1 MSCEATKQPATPA
14 DRLIEEFGVKRL
26 ANWSGRHASRVR
38 AWAWPP
44 ERGGKSHRVVPHL
57 RHRHDIQ
64 RRRPR
69 RGGGVRG
76 KIIAGAAAELKAE
89 LTFADFEPR
98 PGESYLLDGDRSG
111 DPNVLAAGRAS

>member
-26 ANWSGRHASRVR
+26 ANWSGRHASRVH

-44 ERGGKSHRVVPHL
+44 ERGGTGGVIPHS
-57 RHRHDIQ
+57 
-64 RRRPR
+64 
-69 RGGGVRG
+69 VRG